1 MRDQIIRVKRYKRV
15 PMILVGNKVDLEGEH
30 EVS

>member
-1 MRDQIIRVKRYKRV
+1 VKRYERV